1 MLALLL
7 AKNHYMGKM
16 PNKQIMAGTRKSAPH
31 IRSVRALKE

>member
-16 PNKQIMAGTRKSAPH
+16 PNKQIMAGTRKIRAPYSK
-31 IRSVRALKE
+31 R